1 MSNWQVAFLRAAL
14 GWLVATAML
23 GVAVSLW
30 PALAGP
36 FRPTHAH
43 MGLIGFFL
51 GMVMGVAFWMLP
63 RPGGIKQSGWEG
75 VTFLLLQSG
84 LVLRVVCE
92 PWWRSTLSGVARVG
106 FLASGFLLLAAM
118 IVFAAAMSR
127 RVVTIATIR
136 ELGLGRRRPAS
147 PQEKFGGD
155 R

>member
-1 MSNWQVAFLRAAL
+1 M
-14 GWLVATAML
+14 
-23 GVAVSLW
+23 
-30 PALAGP
+30 LAGLVGASMAVWP
-36 FRPTHAH
+36 QLAGVLAPTHGH
-43 MGLIGFFL
+43 LGTVGFFL
-51 GMVMGVAFWMLP
+51 SMVMGVAYWMLP